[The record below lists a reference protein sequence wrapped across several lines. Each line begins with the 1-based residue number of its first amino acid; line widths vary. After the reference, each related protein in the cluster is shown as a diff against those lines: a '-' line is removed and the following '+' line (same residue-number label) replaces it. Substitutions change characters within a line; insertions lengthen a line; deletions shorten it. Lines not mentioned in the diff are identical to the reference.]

1 MLERLRRLVPAA
13 SDFDDGAIADLF
25 DISDL
30 VADIQRRIGHLAE
43 EAGMPSLHFFLLEHL
58 ALHGGA
64 APLSELLLALNVPKQ
79 SATYIVDQLEKQ
91 GLVERRRDEQDRRR
105 FEVALTRKGKRRTKL
120 GLGPFY
126 RSMFGAFGTISNR
139 DRAAILKGL
148 GRFRDALDETSRNTA

>member
-1 MLERLRRLVPAA
+1 MLERLRGLVPAA
-13 SDFDDGAIADLF
+13 SNFDDTAIADLF
-25 DISDL
+25 DIADL
-30 VADIQRRIGHLAE
+30 VDDIQRRIAVLAE

-91 GLVERRRDEQDRRR
+91 GLVERRMDERDRRR
-105 FEVALTRKGKRRTKL
+105 FEVALTQKGKRRVKS

-126 RSMFGAFGTISNR
+126 SSMLAAFDTVSHR
-139 DRAAILKGL
+139 DRTAILRGL
-148 GRFRDALDETSRNTA
+148 GQFRDALSETAGDTA